1 MCTRRRSRRAYPHRT
16 APPQRQSQRLFSQ
29 EQPIKLYTASLAVAL
44 AFGLC
49 QVAAADEPAAV
60 VQDARSPDLVA
71 PAVAASQNPQPP
83 ASQDLRTPDQIAPA
97 GVSQDFRAPDQST
110 SAPSVLAS
118 PVAAT
123 DAIASADGG
132 LSTLWIVLICLAGVA
147 ALAAA
152 GYTTMRVAHAHGRP
166 SG

>member
-1 MCTRRRSRRAYPHRT
+1 M
-16 APPQRQSQRLFSQ
+16 
-29 EQPIKLYTASLAVAL
+29 KLYTAVLAVAL

-49 QVAAADEPAAV
+49 QVAAADGPATV

-71 PAVAASQNPQPP
+71 PAAAASQNPQTP
-83 ASQDLRTPDQIAPA
+83 ASQDLRTPDQVTPA

-123 DAIASADGG
+123 DAIATSDGG
-132 LSTLWIVLICLAGVA
+132 LSTLWIVLICLGGAA
-147 ALAAA
+147 ALVAA
-152 GYTTMRVAHAHGRP
+152 GYTTMRVAHAHSRP